1 MMNRRFIQIVT
12 AIVVIGMIMS
22 VLAAVISALS

>member
-12 AIVVIGMIMS
+12 AIVVIGMVMS